1 MNRKPDDGVIN
12 PPDLA
17 VALKYDGTTAPRIV
31 AKGHGKT
38 AERIIT
44 AAGEHQVPLHHDP
57 QLAQVLARVPL
68 GEEIPRELYV
78 AVAEV
83 IAFAYWLSGKS
94 APGGERRG
102 PQE

>member
-1 MNRKPDDGVIN
+1 MSRKPNDAVIN

-17 VALKYDGTTAPRIV
+17 VALKYDGTSAPRIV
-31 AKGHGKT
+31 AKGHGETAGRIIAT
-38 AERIIT
+38 AED
-44 AAGEHQVPLHHDP
+44 HQVPLHHDP
-57 QLAQVLARVPL
+57 QLAKVLSRVPL

-94 APGGERRG
+94 G
-102 PQE
+102 PEAD